1 MQQLHGS
8 FLLKFLI
15 SMFKMNVITVR
26 RPTLCCSSWTT
37 L

>member
-1 MQQLHGS
+1 
-8 FLLKFLI
+8 
-15 SMFKMNVITVR
+15 MFKMKVITVR